1 MLAIRYL
8 HKMFASEVT
17 VAIILR
23 RGKSLSTVQTQLFQI
38 LVNVRCTRYSRLIF
52 CLGVFGFVMFA

>member
-1 MLAIRYL
+1 MKWDEILTKMLAIMYTKMFAIRYL

-23 RGKSLSTVQTQLFQI
+23 RCKSLSTVQT
-38 LVNVRCTRYSRLIF
+38 
-52 CLGVFGFVMFA
+52 